1 MGWIGVERMIVHY
14 KTNIRGGMGVKT
26 KINNDS
32 GKKEYR
38 KFAVKII
45 VQHYKINI
53 TRERFWE
60 DFVKGDL

>member
-1 MGWIGVERMIVHY
+1 MGRRR
-14 KTNIRGGMGVKT
+14 KGGGGGGGGK
-26 KINNDS
+26 KKFNNDS
-32 GKKEYR
+32 GQKEYR

-45 VQHYKINI
+45 AQHYKINI

>member
-14 KTNIRGGMGVKT
+14 KTNIRGGMGVKI

-38 KFAVKII
+38 KFEVKII

>member
-1 MGWIGVERMIVHY
+1 MGV
-14 KTNIRGGMGVKT
+14 GVKT

-32 GKKEYR
+32 GQKECR